1 MNKTGYI
8 FHPQYLKHDTQSHPE
23 NSGRLRAIQ
32 DRIKSSEIYPHLHF
46 PEPRCAT
53 DDELKKNHDLDH
65 INHVRNSCQNGTQ
78 NLDGDTVICSESWD
92 AAVLSAGAG
101 LTAVDKIIS
110 GELDNAF
117 AAVRPPGHHAEKDRA
132 MGFCLFNNVAIAARY
147 AINKHK
153 LNRVCIFDWDVHHGN
168 GTQHSF
174 YSDPSVYYSS
184 IHQYPFYPGTGD
196 KIETGTGDGLGTT
209 LNFPLDAFS
218 EDSTYLDIIGNKL
231 IPKIQNFKPDLI
243 IISAGFDAHEDDPLG
258 QMKISSDCYRKM
270 TSMIL
275 KLAEEVCDGR
285 LLSMLEGGYNHEALA
300 DSVLNHVDTLLG
312 LNGQA

>member
-46 PEPRCAT
+46 PEPRFAT

-65 INHVRNSCQNGTQ
+65 INHVRKSCQNGTQ

-92 AAVLSAGAG
+92 AAILSAGAG

-117 AAVRPPGHHAEKDRA
+117 AAVRPPGHHAEKDHA

-174 YSDPSVYYSS
+174 YSDPSVFYSS

-196 KIETGTGDGLGTT
+196 KIETGTGYGLGTT

-258 QMKISSDCYRKM
+258 QMKVSSDCYRKM

-275 KLAEEVCDGR
+275 KLAEEGCDGR
-285 LLSMLEGGYNHEALA
+285 LLSMLEGGYNHKALA
-300 DSVLNHVDTLLG
+300 DSVLNHVDALLTG
-312 LNGQA
+312 FR

>member
-46 PEPRCAT
+46 PEPRFAT

-92 AAVLSAGAG
+92 AAILSAGAG

-117 AAVRPPGHHAEKDRA
+117 AAVRPPGHHAEKDHA

-174 YSDPSVYYSS
+174 YSDPSVFYSS

-258 QMKISSDCYRKM
+258 QMKVSSDCYRKM

-285 LLSMLEGGYNHEALA
+285 LLSMLEGGYNHKVLA
-300 DSVLNHVDTLLG
+300 DSVLNHVDTLLTG
-312 LNGQA
+312 FR

>member
-92 AAVLSAGAG
+92 AAILSAGAG

-117 AAVRPPGHHAEKDRA
+117 AAVRPPGHHAEKDHA

-174 YSDPSVYYSS
+174 YSDPSVFYSS

-258 QMKISSDCYRKM
+258 QMKVSSDCYRKM

-285 LLSMLEGGYNHEALA
+285 LLSMLEGGYNHKALA
-300 DSVLNHVDTLLG
+300 DSVLNHVDALLTG
-312 LNGQA
+312 FR

>member
-46 PEPRCAT
+46 PEPRFAT

-65 INHVRNSCQNGTQ
+65 INHVRNSCQNGTR

-92 AAVLSAGAG
+92 AAILSAGAG
-101 LTAVDKIIS
+101 LTAADKIIS

-117 AAVRPPGHHAEKDRA
+117 AAVRPPGHHAEKDHA

-147 AINKHK
+147 AINNHK

-174 YSDPSVYYSS
+174 YSDPSVFYSS

-196 KIETGTGDGLGTT
+196 KIETGTRDGLGTT

-258 QMKISSDCYRKM
+258 QMKVSSDCYRKM

-285 LLSMLEGGYNHEALA
+285 LLSMLEGGYNHKALA
-300 DSVLNHVDTLLG
+300 DSVLNHVDALLTG
-312 LNGQA
+312 FR

>member
-46 PEPRCAT
+46 PEPRFAT

-92 AAVLSAGAG
+92 AAILSAGAG

-117 AAVRPPGHHAEKDRA
+117 AAVRPPGHHAEKDHA

-174 YSDPSVYYSS
+174 YSDPSVFYSS

-258 QMKISSDCYRKM
+258 QMKVSSDCFRKM

-285 LLSMLEGGYNHEALA
+285 LLSMLEGGYNHKALA
-300 DSVLNHVDTLLG
+300 DSVLNHVDALLTG
-312 LNGQA
+312 FR

>member
-46 PEPRCAT
+46 PEPRFAT

-65 INHVRNSCQNGTQ
+65 INHVRKSCQNGTQ

-92 AAVLSAGAG
+92 AAILSAGAG

-117 AAVRPPGHHAEKDRA
+117 AAVRPPGHHAEKDHA

-174 YSDPSVYYSS
+174 YSDPSVFYSS

-258 QMKISSDCYRKM
+258 QMKVSSDCYRKM

-285 LLSMLEGGYNHEALA
+285 LLSMLEGGYNHKALA
-300 DSVLNHVDTLLG
+300 DSVLNHVDALLTG
-312 LNGQA
+312 FR

>member
-32 DRIKSSEIYPHLHF
+32 DRIKSSQIYPHLHF
-46 PEPRCAT
+46 PEPRFAT

-92 AAVLSAGAG
+92 AAILSAGAG
-101 LTAVDKIIS
+101 LTAIDKIIS

-117 AAVRPPGHHAEKDRA
+117 AAVRPPGHHAEKDHA

-174 YSDPSVYYSS
+174 YSDPSVFYSS

-258 QMKISSDCYRKM
+258 QMKVSSDCYRKM

-285 LLSMLEGGYNHEALA
+285 LLSMLEGGYNHKALA
-300 DSVLNHVDTLLG
+300 DSVLNHVDALLTG
-312 LNGQA
+312 FR

>member
-46 PEPRCAT
+46 PEPRFAT

-92 AAVLSAGAG
+92 AAILSAGAG

-117 AAVRPPGHHAEKDRA
+117 AAVRPPGHHAEKDHA

-174 YSDPSVYYSS
+174 YSDPSVFYSS

-196 KIETGTGDGLGTT
+196 KIETGIGDGLGTT

-258 QMKISSDCYRKM
+258 QMKVSSDCYRKM

-285 LLSMLEGGYNHEALA
+285 LLSMLEGGYNHKALA
-300 DSVLNHVDTLLG
+300 DSVLNHVDALLIG
-312 LNGQA
+312 FR

>member
-46 PEPRCAT
+46 PEPRFAT

-92 AAVLSAGAG
+92 AAILSAGAG

-117 AAVRPPGHHAEKDRA
+117 AAVRPPGHHAEKDHA

-174 YSDPSVYYSS
+174 YSDPSVFYSS

-258 QMKISSDCYRKM
+258 QMKVSSDCYRKM

-285 LLSMLEGGYNHEALA
+285 LLSMLEGGYNHKVLA
-300 DSVLNHVDTLLG
+300 DSVLNHVDALLIG
-312 LNGQA
+312 FR